1 VTLTARRI
9 VRDLVDQLADAR
21 AQAWLATL
29 QLREAETE
37 VTVLEAVGVEQE
49 REILRLRARLEG
61 GADSDG

>member
-1 VTLTARRI
+1 MTITARRI

-29 QLREAETE
+29 KLREVETE

-49 REILRLRARLEG
+49 REILRLRERLGG
-61 GADSDG
+61 GADGGD